1 MSEQTLESL
10 TCASTTT
17 PSCLPQDHRYGTAC
31 LVACLTFAEAVPDVV
46 VFLFLFVCIPAVCC
60 SLRLCSLGQGDTMLG
75 VPGEELENVFSARA
89 FVNWYNGH
97 PEFVHLSPNLDVEHV
112 VVIGN
117 GNVAIDCARILV
129 KSVEELTAT
138 DIADQN

>member
-1 MSEQTLESL
+1 
-10 TCASTTT
+10 
-17 PSCLPQDHRYGTAC
+17 
-31 LVACLTFAEAVPDVV
+31 
-46 VFLFLFVCIPAVCC
+46 
-60 SLRLCSLGQGDTMLG
+60 MLG

-129 KSVEELTAT
+129 KSVEELAAT
-138 DIADQN
+138 DIADHALKALRERYTLLPFLFPSCVVTEVLECAC